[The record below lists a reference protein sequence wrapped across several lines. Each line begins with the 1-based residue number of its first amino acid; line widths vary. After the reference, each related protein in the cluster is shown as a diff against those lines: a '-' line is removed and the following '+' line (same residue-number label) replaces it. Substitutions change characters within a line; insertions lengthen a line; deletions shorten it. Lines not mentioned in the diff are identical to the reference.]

1 MTPPLPVWMLALA
14 MTAGWS
20 TLASAQ
26 DTTQIEPVAGVRTTA
41 DASAPGL
48 RLRGQGLFKFWG
60 FEVYRARL
68 WTTAQFLPQDHAA
81 APLALELEYLR
92 PFTGRAIAERSI
104 EEMRRV
110 GRFNDDQAQR
120 WLARMTAVFPNVER
134 GHTLRGVHQPG
145 VGAVFEHNGRYVG
158 EIADPAFSRL
168 FFGIWLSPQTSGPE
182 LRDALIA
189 APGKG
194 G

>member
-1 MTPPLPVWMLALA
+1 MKTPLPTLSLALA
-14 MTAGWS
+14 LIAVGCGMAGAQEA
-20 TLASAQ
+20 TPSA
-26 DTTQIEPVAGVRTTA
+26 PGAGVRPA
-41 DASAPGL
+41 DLAPDPGL
-48 RLRGQGLFKFWG
+48 RLRGQGLFKYWG

-68 WTTAQFLPQDHAA
+68 WTTAQFQAQDHAA

-92 PFTGRAIAERSI
+92 SFTGRAIAERSI

-110 GRFNDDQAQR
+110 GRFNDEQAQR

-182 LRDALIA
+182 LRDALIG